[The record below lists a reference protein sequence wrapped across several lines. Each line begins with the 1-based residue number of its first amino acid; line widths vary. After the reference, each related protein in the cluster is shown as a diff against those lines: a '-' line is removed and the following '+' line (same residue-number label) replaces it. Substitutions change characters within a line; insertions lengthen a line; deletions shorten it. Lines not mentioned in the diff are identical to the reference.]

1 MGTMGT
7 TFLMAFALML
17 VLEGLLPF
25 LAPNLWRE
33 TFRRITQMS
42 DGQIR
47 FFGLTSKIVGLLLLY
62 FFN

>member
-17 VLEGLLPF
+17 VIEGLLPF
-25 LAPNLWRE
+25 LAPNLWRD

-47 FFGLTSKIVGLLLLY
+47 FFGLTSMLIGVILL
-62 FFN
+62 FAFS